1 MSLTPSPQIG
11 DGALQKCRE
20 GGRIVRTENV
30 KTKAKRILDQLS
42 EDKAKAAVSFLEFL
56 EAKECW
62 EATKEILRDN
72 ELMASIRR
80 GKADIAAG
88 RVKPWREIKKNV

>member
-1 MSLTPSPQIG
+1 M
-11 DGALQKCRE
+11 R
-20 GGRIVRTENV
+20 VENV
-30 KTKAKRILDQLS
+30 RTKAKRILEQLS

-56 EAKECW
+56 EEKECW

-72 ELMASIRR
+72 EMTASIRR

-88 RVKPWREIKKNV
+88 RVKAWRELKKHV